1 MPPRIPRFRLRL
13 MRFNPHV
20 VHVSGKQQIAA
31 DALSRAP
38 VGKPEE
44 DDHNL
49 FKEVESYTSEMLGS
63 LPVTTD
69 RLEEIRAAQKTDEEC
84 SLIRKYCIKDWP
96 TYRPN

>member
-1 MPPRIPRFRLRL
+1 
-13 MRFNPHV
+13 MRFNPRV
-20 VHVSGKQQIAA
+20 VDVSGKQQIVA

-44 DDHNL
+44 EDYIL
-49 FKEVESYTSEMLGS
+49 VEEVESYASEMLGA

-84 SLIRKYCIKDWP
+84 SIIRKYCVKDWP
-96 TYRPN
+96 TYRPIQPLMQPY